1 MDIQKTAAK
10 VFATVT
16 FVIGLT
22 FFVVSLIVGIVF
34 IVRTDANFRYY
45 RFFLRHPRA
54 EDGIYLVISA
64 FTFWAPFTAFGS
76 YLSTK
81 LKVNKGQNPSS

>member
-1 MDIQKTAAK
+1 MDVQKTAAK
-10 VFATVT
+10 LFATVT

-22 FFVVSLIVGIVF
+22 LFVVSLVVGIVF

-54 EDGIYLVISA
+54 EEGIYLIASA
-64 FTFWAPFTAFGS
+64 FTFWAPFTAFGA

-81 LKVNKGQNPSS
+81 LKVNKDKNSSN